1 MSIYVRAFACP
12 PKYYQGPGLFSRLG
26 ELTKDLGESAFVIIS
41 PSLANK
47 QTPILHEIFASEGR
61 NIKIEI
67 FRGQTTRQECERLTK
82 LSEGFDMVIGIGG
95 GKVLDSA
102 KYAGIYNNAKIIMV
116 PTVVSTDAP
125 TSALSAT
132 YTESGEHA
140 GSIYYKRN
148 PDVIIVDS
156 DIIMNSP
163 ERYFVSGMGDAL
175 STYFEAKA
183 HVETCTKNRV
193 GEGYKTSL
201 AAMNLSELCFH
212 TLMRCGKQALS
223 DFRNGLC
230 SEAVEDVIEANTLLS
245 GIGCE
250 SAGCAT
256 AHSLNSGF
264 SALWQC
270 HKSTHGEIVA
280 FSTLCELVIENYSRE
295 MIDNVFDFC
304 MSVGLPITL
313 AEIGVYKSDHT
324 SLVKVAEKARTTKH
338 IAAVPADTSVDNL
351 ITGIL
356 KADEIGEEKRK
367 SLNPTKKA
375 VGN

>member
-1 MSIYVRAFACP
+1 MSIFVRAFACP

-26 ELTKDLGESAFVIIS
+26 ELTDDLGKSAFVVMT
-41 PSLANK
+41 PSLAD
-47 QTPILHEIFASEGR
+47 QLTPMLTTQFASQSK
-61 NIKIEI
+61 KIQI
-67 FRGQTTRQECERLTK
+67 DVFGGQTTREECERLK
-82 LSEGFDMVIGIGG
+82 ALSDGFDMVFGIGG
-95 GKVLDSA
+95 GKVLDGA
-102 KYAGIYNNAKIIMV
+102 KYAGIHQNAKIVMV

-140 GSIYYKRN
+140 GSLYYKRN

-156 DIIMNSP
+156 DIIMRSP

-183 HVETCTKNRV
+183 HVDTCTKNRV
-193 GEGYKTSL
+193 GEGYQTTL
-201 AAMNLSELCFH
+201 AAMHLSELCFQ
-212 TLMRCGKQALS
+212 TLMKSGKQALS
-223 DFRNGLC
+223 DFRASRLTK
-230 SEAVEDVIEANTLLS
+230 AVEDIIEANTLLS

-264 SALWQC
+264 SALPQC
-270 HKSTHGEIVA
+270 HDSTHGEIVA
-280 FSTLCELVIENYSRE
+280 FSTLCELVIEHYPTE
-295 MIDNVFDFC
+295 MLEQVFDFC
-304 MSVGLPITL
+304 LNVGLPVNL
-313 AEIGVYKSDHT
+313 SDIGVESSDHA

-351 ITGIL
+351 VAGIL
-356 KADEIGEEKRK
+356 QADEIGKRK
-367 SLNPTKKA
+367 SGIL
-375 VGN
+375 